1 MGCMTADLRIDQL
14 ADNLRAQRS
23 ARFWASRNWRL
34 DQLDGVATMLT
45 QNISLWEHAL
55 ASDLGK
61 SDLEAHMTEIS
72 IVLGEIR
79 KAKRSL
85 WRWMLPSPRPVPVT
99 LQPAY
104 GQTVREP
111 YGATLV
117 IGPWNYPVQL
127 SILPMVGALA
137 GGNSVVV
144 KPSENAPATSAL
156 LAKLAPIYL
165 DQRAVH
171 VIEGAVDE
179 TTALL
184 EQRWDLIFYT
194 GNASVARIVAA
205 AAGKHLTPTV
215 LELGGKSPVY
225 VDESADLMVTARRL
239 VWAKTMNAGQTCVAP
254 DYVLVHKAVR
264 DGFEDALRQALNE
277 QLGSAGAVNPDYA
290 RIVNERHFDR
300 LRALLGHGRVVMG
313 GGINHD
319 DHKIEPTVV
328 TDVDL
333 ESDLMQ
339 EEIFGPILPLL
350 DVENAS
356 EAIRFIND
364 REKPLSLYVY
374 AEDYAV
380 AHRFQQE
387 TSSGGLGVN
396 VSLAHVAAPALPFGG
411 VGESGM
417 GSYHGRRSFE
427 TFTHEKSVLVKP
439 TQLDTLQLV
448 YPPHSNARRR
458 LLRVLFR

>member
-1 MGCMTADLRIDQL
+1 MTADLWIDQL
-14 ADNLRAQRS
+14 ADKLRSQRS
-23 ARFWASRNWRL
+23 TRFWASRNWRL
-34 DQLDGVATMLT
+34 DQLDGVASMLT

-55 ASDLGK
+55 AADLGK
-61 SDLEAHMTEIS
+61 SDIEAHMTEIS
-72 IVLGEIR
+72 LVLGEIR
-79 KAKRSL
+79 KTKRSL

-111 YGATLV
+111 YGAALV

-127 SILPMVGALA
+127 TILPMVGALA
-137 GGNSVVV
+137 GGNSVVI
-144 KPSENAPATSAL
+144 KPSEHAPATSAL

-165 DQRAVH
+165 DHRAVQ
-171 VIEGAVDE
+171 VVEGAVDE
-179 TTALL
+179 TTELL

-194 GNASVARIVAA
+194 GNSGVARIVAA
-205 AAGKHLTPTV
+205 AAAKHLTPTV

-225 VDESADLMVTARRL
+225 VDSSADLLVTARRL
-239 VWAKTMNAGQTCVAP
+239 VWAKTMNAGQTCIAP

-264 DGFEDALRQALNE
+264 GDFEDALRVALAE

-290 RIVNERHFDR
+290 HIVNERHFDR
-300 LRALLGHGRVVMG
+300 LRGLLTQGRILIG

-319 DHKIEPTVV
+319 DHKIEPTVM
-328 TDVDL
+328 TDVDADS
-333 ESDLMQ
+333 ELMRD
-339 EEIFGPILPLL
+339 EIFGPILPLL
-350 DVENAS
+350 DVEDAS

-364 REKPLSLYVY
+364 RDKPLALYVY

-387 TSSGGLGVN
+387 TSSGGLGIN
-396 VSLAHVAAPALPFGG
+396 VSLAHVAAPSLPFGG

-417 GSYHGRRSFE
+417 GAYHGRRSFD

-448 YPPHSNARRR
+448 YPPYSDAKRR
-458 LLRVLFR
+458 LLRLVFR